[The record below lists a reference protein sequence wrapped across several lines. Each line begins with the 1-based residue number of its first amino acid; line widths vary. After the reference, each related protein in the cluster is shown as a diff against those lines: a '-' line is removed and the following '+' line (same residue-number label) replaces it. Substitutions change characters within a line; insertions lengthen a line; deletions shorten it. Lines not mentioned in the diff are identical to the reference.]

1 MINKIQWLGTFTSI
15 IGSFIIAFGF
25 MLIGYSFFLIGSLSW
40 LFVGIKQ
47 RNKPLVTLNFT
58 FFLANVIGFARSML

>member
-1 MINKIQWLGTFTSI
+1 MLNKIQWLGTITSI

-25 MLIGYSFFLIGSLSW
+25 MLVGYSFFLIGSISW
-40 LFVGIKQ
+40 LVVGIKQ

-58 FFLANVIGFARSML
+58 FFLANIIGFVRNVL